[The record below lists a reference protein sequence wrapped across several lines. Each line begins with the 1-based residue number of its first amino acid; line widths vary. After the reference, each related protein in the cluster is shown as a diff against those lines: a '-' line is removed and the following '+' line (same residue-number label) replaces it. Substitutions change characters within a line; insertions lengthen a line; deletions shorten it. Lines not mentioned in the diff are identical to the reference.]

1 MLPALTPLPRRPRSS
16 SSPRACAAAVTLP
29 LGGAL
34 VVVSLVSLF
43 GGAWSSIFS
52 SYIVWLALSAAGV
65 AVVAHGVVGFFIGVW
80 DRPSVTG
87 LFYAYANLAL
97 ILFFAFLTATLSF
110 FSGLAVDY
118 IALHWETMSAM
129 MPSQYEGLNA
139 TAAVALFT
147 QQQEAG
153 YITYAV
159 VGGGALIIYLGTIAA
174 LSACVLGCGTLSGQ
188 VRRRYVVVGLSPF
201 PTNART
207 RRCCAA
213 RTRRRLPPPFFVR
226 AAVYTARSLSSGVS
240 PNPFV
245 VHAAVYTAPPLS
257 LSLRDQI
264 YRALNIFEV
273 ILGSAIGIVGCA
285 LGSWHLVVV
294 TAIPAALVVALGL
307 YSLVGSVCVA
317 PNCHRKGMIW
327 LLGTVISPIAL
338 GIALVVTGIVLW
350 TEDEHFLVAS
360 EETYSSFL
368 RFFSFLGAMSEAGVK
383 SFVDAAVKSIGVAEI
398 LLGSA
403 VVLNIP
409 ASLLELRRVLLD
421 YEVQHGG
428 KDPISELLGYGH
440 GGKDLFD
447 HENAG
452 GSSSDSSSDS
462 DDDQAVAGLRV
473 HVFQSESDS
482 HPRPHRHHRGKKG
495 APGGADA
502 IREEGSDEEG
512 SGSGSE
518 SGSEGTA
525 PGGVPEFATV
535 SDELHYAEAVIAVGG
550 ARLEMTELERVRERE
565 VSLITAKEHRK
576 TELKLKRAKDA
587 IRRMEE
593 EDDGG
598 Y

>member
-1 MLPALTPLPRRPRSS
+1 MHVFASS
-16 SSPRACAAAVTLP
+16 SVGSVLSQLP
-29 LGGAL
+29 
-34 VVVSLVSLF
+34 
-43 GGAWSSIFS
+43 
-52 SYIVWLALSAAGV
+52 
-65 AVVAHGVVGFFIGVW
+65 
-80 DRPSVTG
+80 
-87 LFYAYANLAL
+87 
-97 ILFFAFLTATLSF
+97 
-110 FSGLAVDY
+110 
-118 IALHWETMSAM
+118 
-129 MPSQYEGLNA
+129 
-139 TAAVALFT
+139 
-147 QQQEAG
+147 
-153 YITYAV
+153 TYAI
-159 VGGGALIIYLGTIAA
+159 AQLGFDGTK
-174 LSACVLGCGTLSGQ
+174 VL
-188 VRRRYVVVGLSPF
+188 V
-201 PTNART
+201 AM
-207 RRCCAA
+207 A
-213 RTRRRLPPPFFVR
+213 
-226 AAVYTARSLSSGVS
+226 
-240 PNPFV
+240 
-245 VHAAVYTAPPLS
+245 
-257 LSLRDQI
+257 
-264 YRALNIFEV
+264 V
-273 ILGSAIGIVGCA
+273 IL
-285 LGSWHLVVV
+285 V

>member
-1 MLPALTPLPRRPRSS
+1 MLCAAAACAVRMLPALTPLPRRPRSS

-245 VHAAVYTAPPLS
+245 VHAAVYTAPPPLS
-257 LSLRDQI
+257 LFATRSTALSISSKSFSAAPSASSVARSGRGTSLSSPRFPPHSSLRSGCT
-264 YRALNIFEV
+264 AS
-273 ILGSAIGIVGCA
+273 SA
-285 LGSWHLVVV
+285 
-294 TAIPAALVVALGL
+294 P
-307 YSLVGSVCVA
+307 
-317 PNCHRKGMIW
+317 
-327 LLGTVISPIAL
+327 
-338 GIALVVTGIVLW
+338 
-350 TEDEHFLVAS
+350 F
-360 EETYSSFL
+360 
-368 RFFSFLGAMSEAGVK
+368 
-383 SFVDAAVKSIGVAEI
+383 
-398 LLGSA
+398 
-403 VVLNIP
+403 
-409 ASLLELRRVLLD
+409 ASLRT
-421 YEVQHGG
+421 
-428 KDPISELLGYGH
+428 
-440 GGKDLFD
+440 
-447 HENAG
+447 AT
-452 GSSSDSSSDS
+452 
-462 DDDQAVAGLRV
+462 A
-473 HVFQSESDS
+473 
-482 HPRPHRHHRGKKG
+482 RG
-495 APGGADA
+495 
-502 IREEGSDEEG
+502 
-512 SGSGSE
+512 
-518 SGSEGTA
+518 
-525 PGGVPEFATV
+525 
-535 SDELHYAEAVIAVGG
+535 
-550 ARLEMTELERVRERE
+550 
-565 VSLITAKEHRK
+565 
-576 TELKLKRAKDA
+576 
-587 IRRMEE
+587 
-593 EDDGG
+593 
-598 Y
+598 